1 LAGNRGNKAFES
13 RNKII
18 SGEELTKEKM
28 KPLILLLTAFGL
40 SLFTIK
46 FISGNYNLVTSARIA
61 MSAMLAFTA
70 IGHFKF
76 TKGVVMMMPDVIP
89 FKKQLVYITGV
100 IEVLAAIGI
109 QIPSART
116 LTAWLLIVFFIVL
129 LPANIKAAS
138 QHVDYEKATSA
149 GEGV

>member
-1 LAGNRGNKAFES
+1 MVGLAGNRGNKAFES
-13 RNKII
+13 RN
-18 SGEELTKEKM
+18 
-28 KPLILLLTAFGL
+28 
-40 SLFTIK
+40 
-46 FISGNYNLVTSARIA
+46 
-61 MSAMLAFTA
+61 
-70 IGHFKF
+70 
-76 TKGVVMMMPDVIP
+76 
-89 FKKQLVYITGV
+89 ITGV
-100 IEVLAAIGI
+100 IEVLPAIGI